1 MKDKYC
7 VSCEHVI
14 DCNGSNSGG
23 KNCINYIKREPND
36 SRSLFEKV
44 CDEIAKENER
54 RVRGN
59 G

>member
-7 VSCEHVI
+7 VSCENVI
-14 DCNGSNSGG
+14 DCKGSPNGG
-23 KNCINYIKREPND
+23 KNCINYIKREPYD
-36 SRSLFEKV
+36 TRSRFEKV
-44 CDEIAKENER
+44 CDAIKEDNER